1 MNFKP
6 KLVRKRDSE
15 AKVGNVS
22 NYEPVTKYM
31 TTDLIT
37 FNPETDIIKAIDSM
51 IENQIS
57 GAPVLNENKELVGMI
72 SEKDCIT
79 VIIDSVYH
87 NQPISASKVSKYMTT
102 NIKTVSVEAD
112 VVDVASEFLK
122 KNYKRF
128 PVIDEKGRLVGQV
141 SRRDIL
147 RAVKAMDITTW
158 QNEIKVSRS

>member
-6 KLVRKRDSE
+6 KLVKKGGSE
-15 AKVGNVS
+15 SKIGTKS

-37 FNPETDIIKAIDSM
+37 FTPETDIIKAIDTM
-51 IENQIS
+51 IEHQIS
-57 GAPVLNENKELVGMI
+57 GAPVLNENMELIGMI

-87 NQPISASKVSKYMTT
+87 NQPISTSKVSKYMTT
-102 NIKTVSVEAD
+102 NLKTVSVEAD
-112 VVDVASEFLK
+112 VVDVANEFLK

-147 RAVKAMDITTW
+147 RAVKAMDVTTW

>member
-6 KLVRKRDSE
+6 KLVRKGDSDS
-15 AKVGNVS
+15 KVGTNS

-37 FNPETDIIKAIDSM
+37 FTPETDIIKAIDSM
-51 IENQIS
+51 IEHQIS

-87 NQPISASKVSKYMTT
+87 NQPISTSKVSKYMTT
-102 NIKTVSVEAD
+102 NIKTVSIEAD
-112 VVDVASEFLK
+112 VVDVANEFLK

-128 PVIDEKGRLVGQV
+128 PVIDEKGRLIGQI

>member
-6 KLVRKRDSE
+6 KLVRKGDSQS
-15 AKVGNVS
+15 KIGNAS

-37 FNPETDIIKAIDSM
+37 FTPETDIIKAIDSM

-128 PVIDEKGRLVGQV
+128 PVIDEKGRLVGQI

-158 QNEIKVSRS
+158 QNELK

>member
-6 KLVRKRDSE
+6 KLVRKGDSE
-15 AKVGNVS
+15 GKVGTNS

-37 FNPETDIIKAIDSM
+37 FNPETDIIQAIDSM
-51 IENQIS
+51 IEHQIS

-87 NQPISASKVSKYMTT
+87 NQPITTGKVSKYMTT

-128 PVIDEKGRLVGQV
+128 PVIDEKGRLVGQI

-158 QNEIKVSRS
+158 QNEIKTSRS

>member
-6 KLVRKRDSE
+6 KLVRKEDGE
-15 AKVGNVS
+15 VS
-22 NYEPVTKYM
+22 IGTTTKYDPITKYM
-31 TTDLIT
+31 ATDLIT
-37 FNPETDIIKAIDSM
+37 FTPDTEIFEAIDSM

-57 GAPVLNENKELVGMI
+57 GAPVLNEKKELIGMI

-87 NQPISASKVSKYMTT
+87 NQPISKSKVAKYMTT
-102 NIKTVSVEAD
+102 NLKTVSVEAD
-112 VVDVASEFLK
+112 IVDVANEFLK

-128 PVIDEKGRLVGQV
+128 PVVDDKGRLVGQV

-158 QNEIKVSRS
+158 

>member
-6 KLVRKRDSE
+6 KLVKKGDNES
-15 AKVGNVS
+15 KVGNSS

-37 FNPETDIIKAIDSM
+37 FTPETDIIKAIDSM
-51 IENQIS
+51 IEHQIS

-87 NQPISASKVSKYMTT
+87 NQPVSTSKVSKYMTT
-102 NIKTVSVEAD
+102 NLKTVSVEAD
-112 VVDVASEFLK
+112 VVDVANEFLK

-147 RAVKAMDITTW
+147 RAVKAMDVTTW

>member
-6 KLVRKRDSE
+6 KLVRKGVKTK
-15 AKVGNVS
+15 KVGTTL
-22 NYEPVTKYM
+22 NYDPVTKYM
-31 TTDLIT
+31 STELIT
-37 FNPETDIIKAIDSM
+37 FTPDTEIIEAIDSM
-51 IENQIS
+51 IENKIS

-87 NQPISASKVSKYMTT
+87 NQPISTSKVSKYMTT
-102 NIKTVSVEAD
+102 NIKSVSVEAD
-112 VVDVASEFLK
+112 IVDVANEFLK

-128 PVIDEKGRLVGQV
+128 PVLDRNGRLVGQV

-147 RAVKAMDITTW
+147 RAVKDMNITTW
-158 QNEIKVSRS
+158 QD

>member
-1 MNFKP
+1 
-6 KLVRKRDSE
+6 
-15 AKVGNVS
+15 
-22 NYEPVTKYM
+22 
-31 TTDLIT
+31 
-37 FNPETDIIKAIDSM
+37 
-51 IENQIS
+51 
-57 GAPVLNENKELVGMI
+57 
-72 SEKDCIT
+72 
-79 VIIDSVYH
+79 
-87 NQPISASKVSKYMTT
+87 MTT
-102 NIKTVSVEAD
+102 NITSVSLEAD

>member
-6 KLVRKRDSE
+6 KLVRKRNDKS
-15 AKVGNVS
+15 KKDRNS
-22 NYEPVTKYM
+22 SYEPITKYM
-31 TTDLIT
+31 TTELIT
-37 FNPETDIIKAIDSM
+37 FTPETEIMEAIDSM
-51 IENQIS
+51 IEHQIS

-87 NQPISASKVSKYMTT
+87 NQPISTSKVSKYMTT
-102 NIKTVSVEAD
+102 NIKCVSVEAD
-112 VVDVASEFLK
+112 IVDVANEFLK

-128 PVIDEKGRLVGQV
+128 PVLDDKGKLVGQI

-147 RAVKAMDITTW
+147 KAVKDMNVTTW
-158 QNEIKVSRS
+158 QP

>member
-6 KLVRKRDSE
+6 KLVRKGGSGS
-15 AKVGNVS
+15 KVGTTT

-37 FNPETDIIKAIDSM
+37 FTPETDIIKAIDSM
-51 IENQIS
+51 IEHQIS

-87 NQPISASKVSKYMTT
+87 NQPISTSKVAKYMTT
-102 NIKTVSVEAD
+102 NLKTVSVEAD

-147 RAVKAMDITTW
+147 KAVKAMNITTW

>member
-6 KLVRKRDSE
+6 KLVRKGDSVT
-15 AKVGNVS
+15 KVGTATK
-22 NYEPVTKYM
+22 YEPVTKYM
-31 TTDLIT
+31 TIDLIT
-37 FNPETDIIKAIDSM
+37 FTPDTDIINAIDSM
-51 IENQIS
+51 IEHQIS

-87 NQPISASKVSKYMTT
+87 NQPISTSKVSKYMTT
-102 NIKTVSVEAD
+102 NLKTVSVEAD
-112 VVDVASEFLK
+112 VVDVANEFLK

-128 PVIDEKGRLVGQV
+128 PVVDGKGRLVGQI

-158 QNEIKVSRS
+158 

>member
-6 KLVRKRDSE
+6 KLVRKGGSE

-147 RAVKAMDITTW
+147 RAVKAMYITTW
-158 QNEIKVSRS
+158 

>member
-6 KLVRKRDSE
+6 KLVKKGDSE
-15 AKVGNVS
+15 SKVGTNS

-37 FNPETDIIKAIDSM
+37 FTPETDIIKAIDTM
-51 IENQIS
+51 IEHQIS
-57 GAPVLNENKELVGMI
+57 GAPVLNDNKELIGMI

-87 NQPISASKVSKYMTT
+87 NQPISTSKVSKYMTT
-102 NIKTVSVEAD
+102 NLKTVSVEAD
-112 VVDVASEFLK
+112 VVDVANEFLK

-128 PVIDEKGRLVGQV
+128 PVTDEKGRLVGQV

-147 RAVKAMDITTW
+147 RAVKAMDVTTW
-158 QNEIKVSRS
+158 QNEVKVSRS

>member
-6 KLVRKRDSE
+6 KLVRKGDSE
-15 AKVGNVS
+15 SKVGTTS

-37 FNPETDIIKAIDSM
+37 FTPETDIIIAIDTM
-51 IENQIS
+51 IEHQIS

-87 NQPISASKVSKYMTT
+87 NQPISTSKVSKYMTT

-112 VVDVASEFLK
+112 VVDVANEFLK

-147 RAVKAMDITTW
+147 RAIKAMDVTTW
-158 QNEIKVSRS
+158 QNEIKISRS

>member
-6 KLVRKRDSE
+6 KLVKKGDSE
-15 AKVGNVS
+15 AKVRTAS
-22 NYEPVTKYM
+22 KYEPVTKYM

-37 FNPETDIIKAIDSM
+37 FTPETDIIIAIDSM
-51 IENQIS
+51 IEHQIS

-87 NQPISASKVSKYMTT
+87 NQPISTSKVSKYMTT
-102 NIKTVSVEAD
+102 NLKTVSVEAD

-128 PVIDEKGRLVGQV
+128 PVIDGNGRLVGQV

-158 QNEIKVSRS
+158 QNEIKVSRT

>member
-6 KLVRKRDSE
+6 KLVRKGHSMEKGGATSKYD
-15 AKVGNVS
+15 
-22 NYEPVTKYM
+22 PITKYM

-37 FNPETDIIKAIDSM
+37 FTPDTEIIEAIDSM

-87 NQPISASKVSKYMTT
+87 NQPISSSKVSKYMTT
-102 NIKTVSVEAD
+102 NIKSVSMEAD
-112 VVDVASEFLK
+112 IVDVANEFLK

-128 PVIDEKGRLVGQV
+128 PVLDENGRLVGQV

-147 RAVKAMDITTW
+147 RAVKDMNITTW
-158 QNEIKVSRS
+158 QGELK

>member
-6 KLVRKRDSE
+6 KLVRKGDSE

-87 NQPISASKVSKYMTT
+87 NQPIAASKVSKYMTT

-128 PVIDEKGRLVGQV
+128 PVIDDKGRLVGQV

-158 QNEIKVSRS
+158 QKEIKISRS

>member
-6 KLVRKRDSE
+6 KLVRKGGIESK
-15 AKVGNVS
+15 AGTSS

-37 FNPETDIIKAIDSM
+37 FTPETDIIKAIDTM
-51 IENQIS
+51 IEHQIS
-57 GAPVLNENKELVGMI
+57 GAPVLNENKELIGMI
-72 SEKDCIT
+72 SEKDCIA

-87 NQPISASKVSKYMTT
+87 NQPISTSKVSKYMTT
-102 NIKTVSVEAD
+102 NLKTVSIEAD
-112 VVDVASEFLK
+112 VVDVANEFLK

-128 PVIDEKGRLVGQV
+128 PVTDDKGRLVGQV

-147 RAVKAMDITTW
+147 RAIKAMDVTTW
-158 QNEIKVSRS
+158 QNEVKVSRS

>member
-6 KLVRKRDSE
+6 KLVRKGDSE
-15 AKVGNVS
+15 EKVGTRS
-22 NYEPVTKYM
+22 KYDPVTRYM

-37 FNPETDIIKAIDSM
+37 FTPDTEIMEAIDSM

-57 GAPVLNENKELVGMI
+57 GAPVLNDKKELVGMI

-87 NQPISASKVSKYMTT
+87 NQPISTSKVAKYMTT
-102 NIKTVSVEAD
+102 NIKTVSFEAD
-112 VVDVASEFLK
+112 IVDVANEFLK

-128 PVIDEKGRLVGQV
+128 PVLDEKGRLVGQV

-147 RAVKAMDITTW
+147 RAVRAMNVTHW
-158 QNEIKVSRS
+158 